1 MESFIKTMIFYPHF
15 ETVDVLNILSII
27 KHYAKDFDITLVVIK
42 FNWIFCSWKCTRI
55 PAYPVYRIPVCSYST
70 YHTEHSRACASIYS
84 YEEFCPVR
92 IFLSSVRYHTVRQK
106 LETACVQICTYVYG
120 TCFWYRIVQK
130 PRSRWCWHAAFFE
143 YVRMRQRRY
152 IFLLCVKEC
161 CTRLPFSLCTV
172 RREERDTLLY
182 VEIVRIP

>member
-1 MESFIKTMIFYPHF
+1 LNLLFVKMYSYPCVSYI
-15 ETVDVLNILSII
+15 EYRYARTVRTEHRPGPRLRLNLFLGGILSAENIS
-27 KHYAKDFDITLVVIK
+27 FLSTV
-42 FNWIFCSWKCTRI
+42 
-55 PAYPVYRIPVCSYST
+55 PYST
-70 YHTEHSRACASIYS
+70 AETRNCMCAN
-84 YEEFCPVR
+84 
-92 IFLSSVRYHTVRQK
+92 L
-106 LETACVQICTYVYG
+106 YVYG

-130 PRSRWCWHAAFFE
+130 PRSWWCWHAAFFE

-182 VEIVRIP
+182 VEIVWIP